1 MRKIITVLILL
12 FVTVSTFAQQG
23 INYKALIKDD
33 SGIIVAN
40 TNIVLQFTIY
50 EGDALTNEV
59 YVEQHA
65 YTTNANGFVI
75 LTIGEGNTVD
85 DFNTINWGNDE
96 HFINV
101 QVSVDGGNLIDL
113 GTTQF
118 MAVPY
123 AKHATT
129 AANVFSGDYND
140 LINQPTTLPSGLE
153 QITENDG
160 TQDKTGWRLVG
171 RNPNS
176 HLPIGEGAIDF
187 STFGDVSGGA
197 SGDYSMAIGPGSV
210 ASGDSSFCRGYNS
223 NASGAGST
231 VIGSYSS
238 ASGNGS
244 ITYGYAS
251 SASGVGATVIGS
263 WSNVSGFGATAIGLR
278 LEADSYYSFALGRY
292 NIGGGTPGSWVVTDP
307 LFVIGNGVDDDNRNN
322 AVTVLKNGKVGI
334 GRAIP
339 SSLLEVA
346 HENSPPT
353 SSDYTN
359 AFSIHNISTGG
370 SWQFSTVNTG
380 HLSIYKNGSYRG
392 FFNES
397 SGTYSSIS
405 DRRVKKDIISIEDGT
420 LAKVM
425 QLNPVSY
432 LMKDQKGSKRNVGL
446 ISQEVKEI
454 FPSITHY
461 VKESDLLTLSYSELI
476 PILIKALQEQQTIIE
491 AQNSKIDSQA
501 LETSQQNAA
510 ILLLIQRMNALEAAN
525 N

>member
-1 MRKIITVLILL
+1 MRKIIIVLVLL
-12 FVTVSTFAQQG
+12 FVTVSAFAQQG
-23 INYKALIKDD
+23 INYKAILKDTN
-33 SGIIVAN
+33 GNVLAN
-40 TNIVLQFTIY
+40 TFMNVQFTIHQATAA
-50 EGDALTNEV
+50 GTIV
-59 YVEQHA
+59 YQEDHN
-65 YTTNANGFVI
+65 YTTDTNGLLI
-75 LTIGEGNTVD
+75 LSIGTDSSPSVGTFATIDWGADLHFLQTTITYSGGTI
-85 DFNTINWGNDE
+85 DFDA
-96 HFINV
+96 
-101 QVSVDGGNLIDL
+101 
-113 GTTQF
+113 TQF

-123 AKHATT
+123 AKHAET
-129 AANVFSGDYND
+129 AANV
-140 LINQPTTLPSGLE
+140 SGLE
-153 QITENDG
+153 KITENDG
-160 TQDKTGWRLVG
+160 TQDNTGWRLVG
-171 RNPNS
+171 RNPNF

-187 STFGDVSGGA
+187 STVGDIAGGA
-197 SGDYSMAIGPGSV
+197 TGNYSMAIGPGSV

-244 ITYGYAS
+244 RTFGYAS
-251 SASGVGATVIGS
+251 SASGIGS
-263 WSNVSGFGATAIGLR
+263 TAIGSYCNASGFSSTTIGFG
-278 LEADSYYSFALGRY
+278 LEGDSYYSFAQGKY
-292 NIGGGTPGSWVVTDP
+292 NIRGGNPDAWVTTDP

-334 GRAIP
+334 GRATP

-392 FFNES
+392 FFNEA

-420 LAKVM
+420 LDKVM

-461 VKESDLLTLSYSELI
+461 VKESDLITLSYTELI
-476 PILIKALQEQQTIIE
+476 PILIKALQEQQIIIE
-491 AQNSKIDSQA
+491 AQNSKIDDQA
-501 LETSQQNAA
+501 LETSKQNAT
-510 ILLLIQRMNALEAAN
+510 IQLLIQRMNALEAAN
-525 N
+525 K

>member
-1 MRKIITVLILL
+1 MRKIITVFILL
-12 FVTVSTFAQQG
+12 FVTVSTFAQTG
-23 INYKALIKDD
+23 FNYKAVIKDG
-33 SGIIVAN
+33 SGAIIANDLIQVQFSIRTSTDVADN
-40 TNIVLQFTIY
+40 
-50 EGDALTNEV
+50 V
-59 YVEQHA
+59 YVESHTP
-65 YTTNANGFVI
+65 TTDANGFII
-75 LTIGEGNTVD
+75 LTIGEGTGISGIFTAIDWVSSD
-85 DFNTINWGNDE
+85 
-96 HFINV
+96 HFLNV
-101 QVSVDGGNLIDL
+101 QVNTGTGLVDL
-113 GTTQF
+113 GTTEF
-118 MAVPY
+118 KAVPY
-123 AKHATT
+123 AKHAST
-129 AANVFSGDYND
+129 AANV
-140 LINQPTTLPSGLE
+140 SGLE
-153 QITENDG
+153 KITENDG

-244 ITYGYAS
+244 RTFGYAS
-251 SASGVGATVIGS
+251 SASGI
-263 WSNVSGFGATAIGLR
+263 GATAIGSYCNASSFGSTTIGFG
-278 LEADSYYSFALGRY
+278 LEGDSYYSFAQGKY
-292 NIGGGTPGSWVVTDP
+292 NIRGGTPGSWVVTDP
-307 LFVIGNGVDDDNRNN
+307 LFVIANGVDDDNRNN

-334 GRAIP
+334 GRSTP

-346 HENSPPT
+346 HQNSPPT

-432 LMKDQKGSKRNVGL
+432 LMKDQKGSKRNLGL
-446 ISQEVKEI
+446 ISQEVKEL

-461 VKESDLLTLSYSELI
+461 VKESDLITLSYSELI

-491 AQNSKIDSQA
+491 TQNSKIDGQA

-510 ILLLIQRMNALEAAN
+510 IQLLIQRMNALEAAN